1 MTDPTRPGGPRY
13 KNLPGLH
20 GKEAVKYWQ
29 TKIQDAYQS
38 KAPKIPTEDP
48 ASPPKLKIQK
58 KKISALRPKSEEHRK
73 SPPQVNGE
81 PFLDLSSP
89 KKFRPENIN
98 PRGTP
103 FFVRDCAG
111 IYEKS
116 PEKKQTK
123 GFIDLF
129 QRNKRKISS
138 PKMEKP
144 DFFYNNNKAGEFP
157 GVLVDQRLAGNENL
171 EEITKNFTKAYLKKA
186 NVSYPVQKKE
196 VPRSS

>member
-1 MTDPTRPGGPRY
+1 MPT
-13 KNLPGLH
+13 N
-20 GKEAVKYWQ
+20 
-29 TKIQDAYQS
+29 
-38 KAPKIPTEDP
+38 
-48 ASPPKLKIQK
+48 PKLQKLQLNTRLHPQSSKSKK
-58 KKISALRPKSEEHRK
+58 KKISALRPKSEDHRK

-129 QRNKRKISS
+129 QRNKRKIST

-144 DFFYNNNKAGEFP
+144 DFFYNNDTAGEFP

-186 NVSYPVQKKE
+186 NVTHPVQEKE

>member
-1 MTDPTRPGGPRY
+1 MTDPTRPGGPRS

-20 GKEAVKYWQ
+20 SKEALKYWQ

-38 KAPKIPTEDP
+38 KLPKIPTEDP
-48 ASPPKLKIQK
+48 VSPPKLKIRK
-58 KKISALRPKSEEHRK
+58 KKISALKPKSENHRK
-73 SPPQVNGE
+73 SPPQVKVE
-81 PFLDLSSP
+81 HFLDLSSP

-98 PRGTP
+98 PRDTP
-103 FFVRDCAG
+103 FFVRDCTG

-116 PEKKQTK
+116 PEKKHRK

-138 PKMEKP
+138 PKLEKP
-144 DFFYNNNKAGEFP
+144 NFFYNNDTTGGFP
-157 GVLVDQRLAGNENL
+157 GVLVDQRSVGNENL

-186 NVSYPVQKKE
+186 NVSNQVQEKE
-196 VPRSS
+196 IPRSS